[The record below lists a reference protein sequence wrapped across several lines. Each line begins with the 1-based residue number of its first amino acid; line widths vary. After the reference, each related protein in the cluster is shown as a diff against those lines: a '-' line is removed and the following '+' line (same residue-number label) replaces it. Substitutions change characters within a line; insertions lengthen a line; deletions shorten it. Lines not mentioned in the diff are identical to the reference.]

1 MLNSRDKLSPKPQA
15 NKIEMLEKEHSWRE
29 EEFDYVLQF
38 LRTILMKRKL
48 PFSCHTIQ
56 ANCRST
62 DGASLI
68 YTSTS
73 VPNSLPTLIHS
84 SLGIYS
90 LLKRQSLK
98 HNVIDRDKV
107 LVPPNWDSWGK
118 IRVLREGFDVEGVSS
133 GWSTDIELHEPQAN
147 TPLSPRDG
155 AVPVLYAYE
164 DTIPNPK
171 APDSNTRSPDQTLE
185 IPSVNTQVFLASQLA
200 VLDRLKAEEEKSA
213 QSQSQSQDS
222 DSLTTANPPVSNP
235 KQSTHQSRINDH
247 IGPVQFNMGG
257 IQVDAD
263 DMVRRLKEPA
273 VPESAGTP
281 EKAGTATPERE
292 KEGKAQ
298 NEALASFFAGLM
310 KRGAGAGS
318 PKQGGT

>member
-1 MLNSRDKLSPKPQA
+1 M
-15 NKIEMLEKEHSWRE
+15 ETLEKEHSWRE

-38 LRTILMKRKL
+38 LRTVLMKRKL
-48 PFSCHTIQ
+48 PSPYYTTH
-56 ANCRST
+56 ANNRST

-73 VPNSLPTLIHS
+73 VPNFLPTLIHS
-84 SLGIYS
+84 SLGIHS

-107 LVPPNWDSWGK
+107 LVPPTWDSWGK

-133 GWSTDIELHEPQAN
+133 GWSTDIELQEPRGN
-147 TPLSPRDG
+147 TPVTPKDG

-171 APDSNTRSPDQTLE
+171 APASNTIRSPGQTLE
-185 IPSVNTQVFLASQLA
+185 IPSLSTQAFLASQFA

-213 QSQSQSQDS
+213 QSQNS
-222 DSLTTANPPVSNP
+222 DSLSTANPPLLNQ

-273 VPESAGTP
+273 APENVGTP
-281 EKAGTATPERE
+281 EKGGTATPERE

-310 KRGAGAGS
+310 KRGGGS
-318 PKQGGT
+318 PKTAGGVRGGGES